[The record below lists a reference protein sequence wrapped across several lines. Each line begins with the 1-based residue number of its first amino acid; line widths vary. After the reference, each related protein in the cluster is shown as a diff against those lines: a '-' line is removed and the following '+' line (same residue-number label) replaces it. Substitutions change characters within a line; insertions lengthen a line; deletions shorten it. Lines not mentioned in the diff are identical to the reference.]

1 MVNCGVV
8 SCISCVFCM
17 QAKRV
22 GVSTIV
28 LPAENRKDYSDLPA
42 FITDGLDIHFARH
55 YSDVYEIA
63 LTAADGNVTRL
74 QDKV

>member
-1 MVNCGVV
+1 VYL
-8 SCISCVFCM
+8 

-22 GVSTIV
+22 GVSTII
-28 LPAENRKDYSDLPA
+28 LPTENRKDYSDLPA
-42 FITDGLDIHFARH
+42 FITDGLDIHFAQN

-63 LTAADGNVTRL
+63 MNADGDRTRL